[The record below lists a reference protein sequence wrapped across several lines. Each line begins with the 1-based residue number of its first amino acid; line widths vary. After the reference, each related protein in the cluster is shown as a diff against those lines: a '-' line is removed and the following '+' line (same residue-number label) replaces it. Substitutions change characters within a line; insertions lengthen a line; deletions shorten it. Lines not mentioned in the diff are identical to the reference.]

1 MMTLPIPRLHM
12 GCGEALRSHWLLRVI
27 RVEQSCVRKT
37 KRTARQPER
46 TRE

>member
-1 MMTLPIPRLHM
+1 MITIPTPRLHR
-12 GCGEALRSHWLLRVI
+12 GCGEALRSHWLLRLI
-27 RVEQSCVRKT
+27 RVERTCVRKT